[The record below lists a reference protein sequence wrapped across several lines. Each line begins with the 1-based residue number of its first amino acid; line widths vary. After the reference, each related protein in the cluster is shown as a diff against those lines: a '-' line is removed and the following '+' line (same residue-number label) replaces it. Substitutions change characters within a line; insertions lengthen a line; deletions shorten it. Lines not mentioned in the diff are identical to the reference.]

1 MKNTYLGIVVVALA
15 TFVGQAALAVESR
28 DLLSIAK
35 SKPQFST
42 LAKAIEAAG
51 LAGTLQTGKGFTL
64 FAPTNDAF
72 AKLPAADLEML
83 LKPENKDKLVAVLT
97 HHLVEGR
104 GRTGDELRRKR
115 EFRSV
120 QGSAIDMALVRG
132 NLRADGAKV
141 GSEIDASNGTIFSV
155 DSVMLPN

>member
-15 TFVGQAALAVESR
+15 TVVGQSAFAAEGR

-42 LAKAIEAAG
+42 LTKVIDAAG
-51 LAGTLQTGKGFTL
+51 LADALQTGKGFTL

-83 LKPENKDKLVAVLT
+83 VKPENKDKLVAVLT
-97 HHLVEGR
+97 HHLVEGK
-104 GRTGDELRRKR
+104 GRTAEELRRKR
-115 EFRSV
+115 QFRSL
-120 QGSAIDMALVRG
+120 QGSAINMALVRG
-132 NLRADGAKV
+132 DLFADGAKV
-141 GSEIDASNGTIFSV
+141 GREIDASNGTLYAV
-155 DSVMLPN
+155 DSVMMPN

>member
-1 MKNTYLGIVVVALA
+1 MKNARLGIIVVAIA
-15 TFVGQAALAVESR
+15 TFAGQSAVAAQSR
-28 DLLSIAK
+28 DLLSITK
-35 SKPQFST
+35 SKPEFST
-42 LAKAIEAAG
+42 LTRAIEAAG
-51 LAGTLQTGKGFTL
+51 LAETLQTGKGFTL

-83 LKPENKDKLVAVLT
+83 LRPENKDKLVAVLT

-104 GRTGDELRRKR
+104 GRTAEELRRKR

-120 QGSAIDMALVRG
+120 QGSGINMALVRG
-132 NLRADGAKV
+132 QLRADGAKV
-141 GSEIDASNGTIFSV
+141 GREIDASNGTFFSV